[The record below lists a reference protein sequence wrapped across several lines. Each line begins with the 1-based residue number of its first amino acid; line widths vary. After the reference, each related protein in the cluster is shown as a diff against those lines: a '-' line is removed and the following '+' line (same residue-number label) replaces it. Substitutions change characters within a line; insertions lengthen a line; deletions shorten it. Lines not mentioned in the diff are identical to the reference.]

1 MPLVFGWIKA
11 ALALGHARLAVQD
24 LSEAGRQPM
33 KSFDSRYVVVFNGEI
48 YNHLEIRQELSSA
61 GLVKGPWKGQSDT
74 ESLLA
79 AIQAWGLESS
89 LRRFRGMSIALW
101 DSSRHIL
108 HLATRS
114 IWGKAFFT
122 GVSLERFKSCFSVW
136 FRIVCASLLA
146 WFQ

>member
-1 MPLVFGWIKA
+1 M
-11 ALALGHARLAVQD
+11 QD

-89 LRRFRGMSIALW
+89 LRRFRGMFAIALW

-108 HLATRS
+108 HLARDRFGEKPLY
-114 IWGKAFFT
+114 WGLSEP
-122 GVSLERFKSCFSVW
+122 VQ
-136 FRIVCASLLA
+136 IVLFCLVQNCLASLLA